1 MMYVIV
7 MDTRDVITGIVSG
20 PCFTCYEDAV
30 EYCMHMGFKNDR
42 ILEIH

>member
-1 MMYVIV
+1 MIYEIV

-20 PCFTCYEDAV
+20 PCFTRYEDAV
-30 EYCMHMGFKNDR
+30 EYCEYMGFETDR

>member
-30 EYCMHMGFKNDR
+30 EYCMYMGFENDR